1 MIANQPTR
9 NRVSPCCE
17 GVLLTFYPKKLNFMQ
32 SFVRTIHFQFPI
44 ISTLNYLL
52 IQQIFLGL
60 KNYFFTEQ
68 ASIKTCLF
76 VFFFSAVIFFF
87 PNFASAWGNH
97 SSASYRALENLPEI
111 SSADLVE
118 VQTLDTFLKSQ
129 ESNIAKLLLKKE
141 NWAQEHL
148 KHYPKLP
155 SNLKFTAG
163 SFRSDLQRRQA
174 FIAALRIAGD
184 TKFALYLQ
192 TDPKNPNALESSP
205 INPEL
210 ISSFAS
216 QKNTSAN
223 NFLGVKPGQKIS
235 ALSVIA
241 TATDEPDLGFDIN
254 LWEDSP
260 STWGKIYGFG
270 NQPFS
275 NIHGLNASQGPFHS
289 AFYNENRL
297 VYLANPKINET
308 YPLLRIYQFSNLAEL
323 AFSSGHDYWGWRFL
337 GHALHY
343 LQDLTQPYHASITP
357 GETSAYLAGLQLLD
371 SIGMSQ
377 RKNEHL
383 LRISNRHLM
392 LERYQSQMLQKVPN
406 KRFDSI
412 AEVAL
417 KNTLLE
423 DRLPKWNIWYA
434 KNVVAKEAYHFSEKL
449 ADTLEQTLPEK
460 FLNDPYFD
468 FSQLKPDFD
477 LMTLVAQSGT
487 DKQLEL
493 EGSIAKLME
502 QFGIHSRNMVKTVL
516 AQSLPNLTTNIN
528 ANIEINPPSNGG
540 LGLVPKS
547 IKKDQL
553 KLNAN

>member
-9 NRVSPCCE
+9 YRISPCCE
-17 GVLLTFYPKKLNFMQ
+17 GDLLTFYTKKLVFMK
-32 SFVRTIHFQFPI
+32 SFVRTIHIQPPI
-44 ISTLNYLL
+44 ISALNFLL
-52 IQQIFLGL
+52 VKRFLVKL
-60 KNYFFTEQ
+60 KNWFLTKQ
-68 ASIKTCLF
+68 INLKTCLF
-76 VFFFSAVIFFF
+76 FSFLSAAVFLF
-87 PNFASAWGNH
+87 PNFANAWGNH
-97 SSASYRALENLPEI
+97 STATYRALENLPEI
-111 SSADLVE
+111 SSVDLVE
-118 VQTLDTFLKSQ
+118 AQSLETFIKSQ
-129 ESNIAKLLLKKE
+129 EANIAKLIHKQE

-148 KHYPKLP
+148 KYYPKLP

-163 SFRSDLQRRQA
+163 NFRSDLQRRQA
-174 FIAALRIAGD
+174 FIAALRLAGD

-192 TDPKNPNALESSP
+192 ADPKNPNIIDAPP
-205 INPEL
+205 INPDL
-210 ISSFAS
+210 VSNLAL
-216 QKNTSAN
+216 QKNTFAN
-223 NFLGVKPGQKIS
+223 SYLGIKPGQRVS

-241 TATDEPDLGFDIN
+241 TATDEPDLGFDIH

-260 STWGKIYGFG
+260 SSWGKIYGFG
-270 NQPFS
+270 DQPFS
-275 NIHGLNASQGPFHS
+275 NTQGFNSSQGPFHS
-289 AFYNENRL
+289 AFYYETRL
-297 VYLANPKINET
+297 VYLANPKLTET
-308 YPLLRIYQFSNLAEL
+308 YPLLRIYQFSSLAEL
-323 AFSSGHDYWGWRFL
+323 AFTTGHDYWGWRFL
-337 GHALHY
+337 GNALHY
-343 LQDLTQPYHASITP
+343 LQDLTQPYNASITP

-371 SIGMSQ
+371 SIGMPQ
-377 RKNEHL
+377 RKNDHL
-383 LRISNRHLM
+383 VRISNRHLM
-392 LERYQSQMLQKVPN
+392 LERYQSQMLQKMPN

-460 FLNDPYFD
+460 FLTDPYFD

-477 LMTLVAQSGT
+477 LMTLVALSGT

-493 EGSIAKLME
+493 EGSIARLME

-516 AQSLPNLTTNIN
+516 AQSLPNSTTNIN
-528 ANIEINPPSNGG
+528 PNIEINPPSNGG

-547 IKKDQL
+547 LKRDHF

>member
-9 NRVSPCCE
+9 NRLSPSCE
-17 GVLLTFYPKKLNFMQ
+17 GVFLTFYPKKLNFMQ
-32 SFVRTIHFQFPI
+32 SFVRTIHFQLPI
-44 ISTLNYLL
+44 ISALNFLL
-52 IQQIFLGL
+52 IKKFILNFKSYFLIARDNIKTSLYFAFLSIAIFLL
-60 KNYFFTEQ
+60 PN
-68 ASIKTCLF
+68 
-76 VFFFSAVIFFF
+76 SA
-87 PNFASAWGNH
+87 NAWGSH
-97 SSASYRALENLPEI
+97 STASYRALENMPEI

-118 VQTLDTFLKSQ
+118 VQSLDVFLRTQ
-129 ESNIAKLLLKKE
+129 ETNIFKLLQKQE
-141 NWAQEHL
+141 IWAQDHL
-148 KHYPKLP
+148 RHYPKLP
-155 SNLKFTAG
+155 ATLKFTAG
-163 SFRSDLQRRQA
+163 NFRNDLQRRQA

-192 TDPKNPNALESSP
+192 VDPKNPNSIDSSP
-205 INPEL
+205 LNPEL
-210 ISSFAS
+210 VSNLAS
-216 QKNTSAN
+216 QKNTFGNS
-223 NFLGVKPGQKIS
+223 FLGVKQGQKIS

-260 STWGKIYGFG
+260 STWGKFYGFG
-270 NQPFS
+270 NQPFT
-275 NIHGLNASQGPFHS
+275 NIQGLNASQGPFHS
-289 AFYNENRL
+289 AFYYETRL
-297 VYLANPKINET
+297 VYLANPKLSET
-308 YPLLRIYQFSNLAEL
+308 YPLLRIYQFSSLAEL
-323 AFSSGHDYWGWRFL
+323 AFTTGHDYWGWRFL
-337 GHALHY
+337 GNALHY

-357 GETSAYLAGLQLLD
+357 GETSAYIAGLQLLD

-377 RKNEHL
+377 RKSEHL
-383 LRISNRHLM
+383 VRISNRHLM
-392 LERYQSQMLQKVPN
+392 LERYQSQMLQKMPN
-406 KRFDSI
+406 KRYDSI

-423 DRLPKWNIWYA
+423 DRLPKWNIMYA
-434 KNVVAKEAYHFSEKL
+434 KHIVAKEAYHFSEQL

-493 EGSIAKLME
+493 EGSIARLLE

-516 AQSLPNLTTNIN
+516 AQSFPNLSTTIN
-528 ANIEINPPSNGG
+528 ANTEINSPSNGG